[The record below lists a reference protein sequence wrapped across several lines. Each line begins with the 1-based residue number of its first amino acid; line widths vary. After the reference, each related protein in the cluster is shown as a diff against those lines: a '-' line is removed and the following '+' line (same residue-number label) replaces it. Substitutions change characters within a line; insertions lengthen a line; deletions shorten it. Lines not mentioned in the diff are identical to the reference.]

1 MTQWIATLMGLIV
14 TVILAIIAMIS
25 SQLKKERSK
34 GEKDTVF
41 ADSLKNHDRKFIDIE
56 NKFSDKYSDHDRR
69 LRVHDNFWRATE
81 IRMTEFTQIQKDI
94 VTLKTDFKDV
104 CKRMEEAEE
113 KRNVRDE
120 RMDEKF
126 DDIKDTLHR
135 FELVLTKL
143 SK

>member
-1 MTQWIATLMGLIV
+1 MTPWIFTLMTLIV
-14 TVILAIIAMIS
+14 TVILALIGYIS
-25 SQLKKERSK
+25 SYIKKERAK

-41 ADSLKNHDRKFIDIE
+41 ADSLKTHDRNFINIDSR
-56 NKFSDKYSDHDRR
+56 FSEGDRR
-69 LRVHDNFWRATE
+69 MREYDNFWRATE
-81 IRMTEFTQIQKDI
+81 LRMTEFTQIQKEI

-104 CKRMEEAEE
+104 CRRMEEADE
-113 KRNVRDE
+113 RRSIRDE

-126 DDIKDTLHR
+126 DEIKDTLHR